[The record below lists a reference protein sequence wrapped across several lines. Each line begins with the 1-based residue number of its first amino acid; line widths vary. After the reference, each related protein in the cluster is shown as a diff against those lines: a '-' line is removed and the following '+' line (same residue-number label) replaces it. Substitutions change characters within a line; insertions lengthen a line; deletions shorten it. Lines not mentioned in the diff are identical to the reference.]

1 MILKSPTSK
10 LSIVNL
16 FADFILNQIP
26 KDEESIIQVADCLN
40 FYVIK
45 GKTTYKEPL
54 DISKIKDEFVT
65 KFEELLG
72 DLKLSHT
79 IDLIEYDSKLRPS
92 ESITF
97 SYHNNS
103 TNCSYHKTQYDEF
116 LLDNSKSYDYNFHLK
131 QISEDSNLIF
141 CSEFPHGYSLK
152 QGRLM
157 YYYGKHIFYNI
168 PYNYPVST
176 LTFTMSTTRDEYG
189 EALFLVKNSNQKEDE
204 TLKSAI
210 LDVFDFDMSSL
221 DKDIKKVDWSIE
233 ITNPLEDYD
242 FLKKKVKDFIIF

>member
-16 FADFILNQIP
+16 LADYILNKIP
-26 KDEESIIQVADCLN
+26 KDEESIIQVVDCMN

-45 GKTTYKEPL
+45 GKTTYKETL
-54 DISKIKDEFVT
+54 DIAKIKDEFT
-65 KFEELLG
+65 SKFKEQLV
-72 DLKLSHT
+72 DLKLTHT
-79 IDLIEYDSKLRPS
+79 IDLIDYNSKLSPLD
-92 ESITF
+92 EITF

-103 TNCSYHKTQYDEF
+103 SNCSYHKHQCDEY
-116 LLDNSKSYDYNFHLK
+116 LIDDTKSYDHNFHVKPIL
-131 QISEDSNLIF
+131 EDNNLIF

-168 PYNYPVST
+168 PYNYPYST
-176 LTFTMSTTRDEYG
+176 LTFTISTNKDESG
-189 EALFLVKNSNQKEDE
+189 DNQFSVKNSRQKEDE

-210 LDVFDFDMSSL
+210 LDVFDFDMSWL
-221 DKDIKKVDWSIE
+221 DTEMKKVDWSIE
-233 ITNPLEDYD
+233 LTNPLQDYD
-242 FLKKKVKDFIIF
+242 FLKKKVKDFVIF